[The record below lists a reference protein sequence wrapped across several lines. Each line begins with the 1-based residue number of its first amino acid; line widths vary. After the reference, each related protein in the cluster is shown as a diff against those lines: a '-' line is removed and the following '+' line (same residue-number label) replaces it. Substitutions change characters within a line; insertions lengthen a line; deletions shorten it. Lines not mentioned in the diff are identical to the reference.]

1 MPVCLERSGQHL
13 PSGCAGLCL
22 FSAGR
27 RCGELGSPDPLQGL
41 LDGFLAAVDVEDSVR
56 EAGIGHELGQNRGDV
71 VTWDAAL
78 ERCRSDADTSRARI
92 VGQAPGPDDR
102 PLTIA
107 GLHRLVG
114 LGPWPAGRR

>member
-1 MPVCLERSGQHL
+1 M

-27 RCGELGSPDPLQGL
+27 RCGELGSPDPIQGL
-41 LDGFLAAVDVEDSVR
+41 LDEFLAAVDVEDSVR

-78 ERCRSDADTSRARI
+78 ERCRLLTALLERWQAWCDGGQDGSADPFWG
-92 VGQAPGPDDR
+92 V
-102 PLTIA
+102 
-107 GLHRLVG
+107 
-114 LGPWPAGRR
+114 